1 MSDRKKLLLRKIS
14 ELKIDVRRD
23 LLDEY
28 ISNEIES
35 TKLRDYL
42 LKRKIGLVESLKN
55 EVNQGAS
62 FTEEYNLIKEEL
74 EKLDVLLTIFLV

>member
-74 EKLDVLLTIFLV
+74 EKLSVLLGILEA